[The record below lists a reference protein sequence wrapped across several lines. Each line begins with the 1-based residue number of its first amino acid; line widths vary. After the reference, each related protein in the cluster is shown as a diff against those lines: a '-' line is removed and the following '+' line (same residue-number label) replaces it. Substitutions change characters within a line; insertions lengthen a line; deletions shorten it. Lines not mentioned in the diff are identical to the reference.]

1 MKTKLFAALLI
12 LLTLAVSI
20 AAAQID
26 LSPYTMDFS
35 PDARVK
41 LVRPGLIVTIAK
53 NADGFHSTIQLWKD
67 GQKACEADLPDA
79 QNFNYSPF
87 AFGELFYGAYG
98 IGHTGDSV
106 SLRFYRFDNG
116 VPEPFLSLDTPD
128 YELAYETPEALILD
142 KGNGQVELY
151 SWQGEQL
158 YTLSLPESFVLQNI
172 RLQDDGSILAFGFSE
187 ESPYVYRVLRVDP
200 QGRFSLDD
208 YPKSSDSAA
217 MQKPYAVLSPTGE
230 VLAACRPRTVSP
242 QTALLTRIDA
252 QGNLLWQKTL
262 AVPDVIVAL
271 SVVELHE
278 DGSTTLYGRAIANSQ
293 KIYTAFG
300 IEIDAQGEIISR
312 EFRDCTTRAAFDYDL
327 SSDVNG
333 QIYMITMDQV
343 SLVIPFEDL
352 PLCNDPG
359 LVLE

>member
-1 MKTKLFAALLI
+1 MKTKLFALLLI
-12 LLTLAVSI
+12 LLMFTVSV

-26 LSPYTMDFS
+26 LSPYTMAFS

-41 LVRPGLIVTIAK
+41 IVHPGLIVTVAK
-53 NADGFHSTIQLWKD
+53 NAAGFHSTVQLWEN
-67 GQKACEADLPDA
+67 GQKTCEAELPDA
-79 QNFNYSPF
+79 QNYNYSPF
-87 AFGELFYGAYG
+87 AFGESFYGAYG

-106 SLRFYRFDNG
+106 SLRFYRFNHD
-116 VPEPFLSLDTPD
+116 VLEPFFSLDTPD
-128 YELAYETPEALILD
+128 YELAYETPDALILD

-151 SWQGEQL
+151 SWQGEHI

-187 ESPYVYRVLRVDP
+187 ESPYVYRVLRVDM
-200 QGRFSLDD
+200 QGHFSLDD
-208 YPKSSDSAA
+208 YPKSSDLAA
-217 MQKPYAVLSPTGE
+217 MQRPYAVLSPAGE
-230 VLAACRPRTVSP
+230 VLATCRPRTVFP
-242 QTALLTRIDA
+242 QTGLLTRIDA
-252 QGNLLWQKTL
+252 HGNLLWQKMI
-262 AVPDVIVAL
+262 AVPDVVVAL

-278 DGSTTLYGRAIANSQ
+278 DGSTTLYGRAIAHSQ
-293 KIYTAFG
+293 KIYTAFC
-300 IEIDAQGEIISR
+300 IEIDAQGQIISR

-352 PLCNDPG
+352 PLCDDPG